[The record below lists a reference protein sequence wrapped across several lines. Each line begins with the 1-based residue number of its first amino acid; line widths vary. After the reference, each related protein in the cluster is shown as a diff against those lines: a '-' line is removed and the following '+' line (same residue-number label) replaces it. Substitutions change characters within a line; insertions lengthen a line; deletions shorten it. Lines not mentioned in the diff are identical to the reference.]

1 MKLKCRFVG
10 VEVTPNTRSKRK
22 ADEESLRSRPA
33 KRHRIEGGGTGKSRE
48 QDQETQEVSKGWE
61 DVTTA
66 LRIIGVRISEMT
78 RVMSEINTGVSEIA
92 KNMKSAS
99 DTAKESLV
107 ELRDLTWVQDQ
118 TRGVVHLV
126 AKRLESLDGV
136 ERVLE
141 TRPELKKFREETSE
155 GADVKGKGKEVV
167 PESKD
172 GSEVSEGEEEEE
184 DVVKG
189 PEISTLD
196 VDESMEVEKEE

>member
-10 VEVTPNTRSKRK
+10 VEVTPSTWSKRK

-33 KRHRIEGGGTGKSRE
+33 KRHQVEGGEIGRSKE
-48 QDQETQEVSKGWE
+48 QDQEPREVSKDWE
-61 DVTTA
+61 EMTTA
-66 LRIIGVRISEMT
+66 LRGIGVRISDLT
-78 RVMSEINTGVSEIA
+78 RVMSEIKMEISEIA
-92 KNMKSAS
+92 KNSKSTS
-99 DTAKESLV
+99 DTAKETLV

-118 TRGVVHLV
+118 TRGVVNLV

-136 ERVLE
+136 ERVSE
-141 TRPELKKFREETSE
+141 TRSELKKSGEETSE
-155 GADVKGKGKEVV
+155 GADVKGKEKEVI

-172 GSEVSEGEEEEE
+172 GSEVSEGGEEEE

-196 VDESMEVEKEE
+196 VDESMEVEKEG

>member
-22 ADEESLRSRPA
+22 ADEESIRPGPA
-33 KRHRIEGGGTGKSRE
+33 KRHRVEGGEVGASKE
-48 QDQETQEVSKGWE
+48 QDQGVSKDWE
-61 DVTTA
+61 EVITA
-66 LRIIGVRISEMT
+66 LRIIGVRISDLT
-78 RVMSEINTGVSEIA
+78 RVMSEIKTGISEIA
-92 KNMKSAS
+92 KNSKSSS

-136 ERVLE
+136 ERVSE
-141 TRPELKKFREETSE
+141 TRSELKKSGEVTAE